1 MCCELES
8 TQIGCVCV
16 GGGVD
21 TFETKNDRLLS
32 HPVFTCCRK
41 SFKKSTMADHES
53 VSCYLSGNNMGN
65 VLHLVELIGQE
76 VTAFLHQGEY
86 WGVSCWSTY
95 SSVIDHSAYNFLI
108 SNPLGDLTGSS
119 HFSWAPTSFLLFPH
133 RAKWEESSS
142 PLSRLSVS

>member
-1 MCCELES
+1 M
-8 TQIGCVCV
+8 
-16 GGGVD
+16 D

-41 SFKKSTMADHES
+41 GFKKSTMADHES

-119 HFSWAPTSFLLFPH
+119 HFS
-133 RAKWEESSS
+133 
-142 PLSRLSVS
+142 

>member
-16 GGGVD
+16 GGEWTRLRQKMTD
-21 TFETKNDRLLS
+21 YFHILCLPAAERALKN
-32 HPVFTCCRK
+32 PQWQI
-41 SFKKSTMADHES
+41 MS

-119 HFSWAPTSFLLFPH
+119 HFS
-133 RAKWEESSS
+133 
-142 PLSRLSVS
+142 